1 MYRFSVRHRPFF
13 IVAVK
18 KFKNAKTLR
27 QMQSLSP
34 DNLPTGTS
42 QVALVIKKLLANAG
56 DMRPDLVPGLERS
69 PGEGNGNPLQYS
81 CLENPMDRRAWW
93 ATAYR
98 VANSWT
104 RQQQQPMKQH

>member
-81 CLENPMDRRAWW
+81 YLENSMDRGAWQTVVHGL
-93 ATAYR
+93 AK
-98 VANSWT
+98 S
-104 RQQQQPMKQH
+104 

>member
-18 KFKNAKTLR
+18 KFKNAQTLR

-56 DMRPDLVPGLERS
+56 DMRPGFGSWVGKIPW
-69 PGEGNGNPLQYS
+69 
-81 CLENPMDRRAWW
+81 RREW
-93 ATAYR
+93 
-98 VANSWT
+98 
-104 RQQQQPMKQH
+104 